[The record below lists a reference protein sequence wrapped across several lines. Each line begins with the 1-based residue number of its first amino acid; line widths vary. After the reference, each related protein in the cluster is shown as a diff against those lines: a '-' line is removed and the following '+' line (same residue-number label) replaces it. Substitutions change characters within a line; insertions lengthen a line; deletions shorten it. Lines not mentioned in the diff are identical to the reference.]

1 MATTSAISS
10 SSAAALA
17 ASADTSSRL
26 PVQTLSQND
35 FLKLLTTQMSSQDPM
50 NPKSDL
56 DFTAQLAQFSALEQT
71 KTMASDIAELK
82 SQQGLLQASSML
94 GSTVGLQVNAT
105 TVRSGVVSSI
115 EIIDGTPMLL
125 VNGQQ
130 YDLSQV
136 LTISP
141 TPVTP

>member
-1 MATTSAISS
+1 M
-10 SSAAALA
+10 ALA
-17 ASADTSSRL
+17 ASTNTSSRL

-35 FLKLLTTQMSSQDPM
+35 FLKLLTAQMSAQDPL

-56 DFTAQLAQFSALEQT
+56 DFTAQLAQFSALEQS
-71 KTMASDIAELK
+71 KTMASDIAQLK
-82 SQQGLLQASSML
+82 SQQGLLQASSLL
-94 GSTVGLQVNAT
+94 GSTVGLQANAT

-115 EIIDGTPMLL
+115 EIINGTPMLL

-136 LTISP
+136 VTISP